1 MKIHATHEEIC
12 QMLSRAV
19 GSPVESFSIRKGDNK
34 LVNQCKAAVES
45 VDYKGNGKIAA
56 IKALRAVFPIHGDQF
71 RTSSLGLAEAK
82 YAVENWEKWIA
93 FVKKNNRIPVEGYL
107 YNGELK

>member
-19 GSPVESFSIRKGDNK
+19 GSPVESFKVKKTGNSQ
-34 LVNQCKAAVES
+34 LVNHCVKAVES
-45 VDYKGNGKIAA
+45 VDYKGSGKIAA
-56 IKALRAVFPIHGDQF
+56 IKALRELF
-71 RTSSLGLAEAK
+71 RDKVTGATSLGLAEAK
-82 YAVENWEKWIA
+82 YAVENWEKWLN
-93 FVKKNNRIPVEGYL
+93 FVKQNGRIPADGYL